1 MLRGQWCVRA
11 CVREGSSIGMP
22 CTCVNTSR
30 GVSRWRDQQQPM
42 EILSGSTM
50 ADRNL
55 QCATIASHLF
65 PIITGT
71 FLHSAPIVGPTI
83 STTTGTLSRL

>member
-1 MLRGQWCVRA
+1 
-11 CVREGSSIGMP
+11 
-22 CTCVNTSR
+22 
-30 GVSRWRDQQQPM
+30 M

-71 FLHSAPIVGPTI
+71 FLHSAPIVGPTTGI